1 MGLSPVYCILTA
13 LYLNDYIY
21 RYIFVVS
28 VLVRSCTCT
37 LVEVSQLRMQLFVL
51 LVPVIFN
58 VYASCIARKVPPVSL
73 GLESFGVKQKDGK
86 FLGLLVKSE
95 FARRFVEGPED
106 SRKVMEI
113 RSRAVTFLSPEDRI
127 ILLSTSGG
135 TGFRRALAILEFEM
149 CIKIPD
155 AKFSKYFQ
163 LHQVSEEEFAKYK
176 GSLSKPSDHLFGYQF
191 ALVHTFPDEPI
202 LQTKGG
208 EIWVYVGESDF
219 KRQPG
224 NEGELRRIGVPELKV
239 GGSSSSI
246 TSNSCQSL
254 GVALKSAADDTPNQQ
269 GNLSEEEN
277 AEGDSDAET
286 DGENEEEVHPG
297 SDAVLCTCLLL
308 SEWTNLREGTTSSI
322 LRPNEPEH
330 MEAEVVVMVRGK
342 HGHTVVGQ
350 VVVRSALEIDRKC
363 RETICNRAWSRRGVG
378 TMYTENQLKN
388 MLLGAKVW
396 KWKIRDVAAYDEPAT
411 LRYFCEQPSQKSK
424 MFFLKRSQLCD
435 CRKHVAK
442 IPASM
447 TFLETADWFV
457 NQLPDEMQASV
468 AQTVYALAKTN
479 SCIRIG
485 TTCSGTDVCVAV
497 LRDTVEWLNR
507 WKVGLEVVGVKHG
520 WFIYIYVYVYVYVYV
535 FRYMFYNQYIYTH
548 IIYIYVYMCTELRMP
563 ACRLDQVQS
572 L

>member
-1 MGLSPVYCILTA
+1 MW
-13 LYLNDYIY
+13 
-21 RYIFVVS
+21 
-28 VLVRSCTCT
+28 
-37 LVEVSQLRMQLFVL
+37 
-51 LVPVIFN
+51 
-58 VYASCIARKVPPVSL
+58 YASCIARKVPPVSL

-208 EIWVYVGESDF
+208 EIWVDVGESDF

-507 WKVGLEVVGVKHG
+507 WKVGLEVAGVKHG
-520 WFIYIYVYVYVYVYV
+520 WFIYIYVYVYVYV
-535 FRYMFYNQYIYTH
+535 FRYMFYNQYIYIH
-548 IIYIYVYMCTELRMP
+548 I
-563 ACRLDQVQS
+563 
-572 L
+572 